1 MALSYYDPLSDL
13 YLGVPCPRDP
23 WGVCQWSPMA
33 RWGESLVP
41 KVLSVPLVKY
51 SANEI
56 VSDKDKFQ
64 VSRHLNLASYLC
76 KLYGLISPSLTT

>member
-23 WGVCQWSPMA
+23 WGVRQWGPMN
-33 RWGESLVP
+33 WGESLVP

-76 KLYGLISPSLTT
+76 KLYGLLISPSLTT